1 MGASTAF
8 VVCIRKESY
17 RYVRGREQYEPPAAL
32 SIYGRSGIG
41 YNASNKDARGG
52 VVAHHL
58 GARAPPGAMGAGS
71 RSRRR
76 AEALA
81 SGSAPPASADEASE
95 AGKRRA
101 HKARQRRRK
110 AERRDAA
117 VEAILARLRVPPEDE
132 TGTFPRVEDAPAWVS
147 APPLD
152 WAGVPPACDP
162 ARVAHDGEE
171 EDVGARPPR
180 GRPAAAAASSGPP
193 PRDPSAPRD
202 LPSSLVAL
210 RAERKRRQVETFAVC
225 LRELLPG
232 ASSSRGGR
240 RPRVVDFGAGSGAL
254 ILPLA
259 ALFPEADFVA
269 VEMKARS
276 AALLER
282 RAAAARLP
290 NVTVR
295 VAMIEAADMDFD
307 VGVALH
313 ACGNA
318 TDHAMVR
325 CVARRAAFVVSP
337 CCIGKLKF
345 SLEGGSSFSA
355 VNTDWTKLQ
364 DERAKADENENENE
378 KAKGGKRSPREEESE
393 AGGGATPGPVVPC
406 RPVVPETT
414 TVSCVVT
421 HPRSRWTASLLSS
434 PEREFAALAAAA
446 DTGHGGDFHARS
458 GELGRRAKVHVELD
472 RAQWAR
478 EAGFEVVTLSVAA
491 AETAPAN
498 KADVLVGRC
507 ARTGAPGRLDRLRAR
522 GGGEA
527 RRAGESEG
535 GRGGRTRPVE
545 A

>member
-1 MGASTAF
+1 
-8 VVCIRKESY
+8 
-17 RYVRGREQYEPPAAL
+17 
-32 SIYGRSGIG
+32 
-41 YNASNKDARGG
+41 
-52 VVAHHL
+52 
-58 GARAPPGAMGAGS
+58 
-71 RSRRR
+71 
-76 AEALA
+76 
-81 SGSAPPASADEASE
+81 
-95 AGKRRA
+95 
-101 HKARQRRRK
+101 
-110 AERRDAA
+110 
-117 VEAILARLRVPPEDE
+117 
-132 TGTFPRVEDAPAWVS
+132 
-147 APPLD
+147 
-152 WAGVPPACDP
+152 
-162 ARVAHDGEE
+162 
-171 EDVGARPPR
+171 
-180 GRPAAAAASSGPP
+180 
-193 PRDPSAPRD
+193 
-202 LPSSLVAL
+202 
-210 RAERKRRQVETFAVC
+210 
-225 LRELLPG
+225 
-232 ASSSRGGR
+232 
-240 RPRVVDFGAGSGAL
+240 VDFGAGSGAL

-295 VAMIEAADMDFD
+295 VAMIEAADLDFD

-378 KAKGGKRSPREEESE
+378 NEKAKGGKRSPREEESE
-393 AGGGATPGPVVPC
+393 AGGGATPGPAVPR

-414 TVSCVVT
+414 TAVSCVVT

-507 ARTGAPGRLDRLRAR
+507 ARTGAPGAPRSAQGDG

>member
-1 MGASTAF
+1 
-8 VVCIRKESY
+8 
-17 RYVRGREQYEPPAAL
+17 
-32 SIYGRSGIG
+32 
-41 YNASNKDARGG
+41 
-52 VVAHHL
+52 
-58 GARAPPGAMGAGS
+58 MGAGS

-81 SGSAPPASADEASE
+81 SGSAPPTSADEASE

-171 EDVGARPPR
+171 EDVVASPR

-318 TDHAMVR
+318 TDHAMAK

-364 DERAKADENENENE
+364 DERAKADETENE
-378 KAKGGKRSPREEESE
+378 KEKGGKKSPPP
-393 AGGGATPGPVVPC
+393 PGPGPC

-414 TVSCVVT
+414 TAVSRVVT

-498 KADVLVGRC
+498 QAAGLVGRC
-507 ARTGAPGRLDRLRAR
+507 ARTGGPGRLDRLRAR

-535 GRGGRTRPVE
+535 GKGGGRTSPVE